1 LNELI
6 TPRNGVL
13 TLSGYGISL
22 RVERGHLLVEDGIG
36 ERRTA
41 RISRVRHGIQRVVV
55 IGSDGMVTLAALEW
69 LSDQG
74 AAFVMLERD
83 GKVLA
88 TTGPVRP
95 SDARLRRAQAL
106 AHQSGIA
113 SRIARELIHQKL
125 VAQQKVIEKY
135 FGDSAAV
142 QRITNARERLAECES
157 SDEIRS
163 VESQAALAYWS
174 AWHNLAVTYPRT
186 DLRRVPDHWQT
197 FGTRMSPLT
206 NSPRY
211 AVNPANAML
220 NYLYAVLE
228 SESRLA
234 LAALG
239 LDPGLGFLHNDSK
252 VRDSLACDLME
263 PVRPQVD
270 AFLLD
275 WLGRGPLRRDW
286 FFEQRDGNCRLM
298 GSFAVQLSQT
308 ASTWRDAVAPF
319 AEGITKSLWSVRSGR
334 SQREAPPTR
343 LTHNRKREAKG
354 IYSGPKSKS
363 AVIGPVVCRICG
375 ATIKPGF
382 KYCRNCVPTISREN
396 ILKASKLGRL
406 NTHTPTAQARRSAT
420 KKRQD
425 AASKV
430 WRPTDKPLWLDRKF
444 YDERVMPSLL
454 PIEVPVIQR
463 ALSISEPYALRIRA
477 GKCVPHPR
485 HWLGLARIAGFAV
498 PARTIDRIDV
508 VVRKSENL

>member
-1 LNELI
+1 LNDLI

-13 TLSGYGISL
+13 TLFGYGISL
-22 RVERGHLLVEDGIG
+22 RVERGHLVIEDGIG

-41 RISRVRHGIQRVVV
+41 RVSRVRHGIQRVVV
-55 IGSDGMVTLAALEW
+55 IGSDGMVSLAALQW

-95 SDARLRRAQAL
+95 SDARLRRTQAL
-106 AHQSGIA
+106 AHRSGIA
-113 SRIARELIHQKL
+113 SRIARELINQKL

-135 FGDSAAV
+135 FGDSVAV
-142 QRITNARERLAECES
+142 QRIANARDRLAEAES

-174 AWHNLAVTYPRT
+174 AWHDLAVTYPRT
-186 DLRRVPDHWQT
+186 DLRRVPEHWRT
-197 FGTRMSPLT
+197 FGTRISPLT

-239 LDPGLGFLHNDSK
+239 LDPGIGFLHNDSR

-275 WLGRGPLRRDW
+275 WLSKGPLRRDW

-319 AEGITKSLWSVRSGR
+319 AEGITKSLWAVRSER
-334 SQREAPPTR
+334 TQRYAPPTR
-343 LTHNRKREAKG
+343 LTHSRKREAKG

-406 NTHTPTAQARRSAT
+406 QTHSPTAQALRSET

-425 AASKV
+425 AALKA
-430 WRPTDKPLWLDRKF
+430 WNPTDKPEWLDQKA
-444 YDERVMPSLL
+444 Y
-454 PIEVPVIQR
+454 
-463 ALSISEPYALRIRA
+463 
-477 GKCVPHPR
+477 K
-485 HWLGLARIAGFAV
+485 
-498 PARTIDRIDV
+498 
-508 VVRKSENL
+508 K

>member
-1 LNELI
+1 LSELI
-6 TPRNGVL
+6 TPLNGVL
-13 TLSGYGISL
+13 TLFGYGISV
-22 RVERGHLLVEDGIG
+22 RVQRGHLVIEDGIG
-36 ERRTA
+36 ERRRA
-41 RISRVRHGIQRVVV
+41 RFSRVRHGIQRVVV
-55 IGSDGMVTLAALEW
+55 IGADGMVSLAALEW
-69 LSDQG
+69 LAVQG

-95 SDARLRRAQAL
+95 SDARLRRTQAL
-106 AHQSGIA
+106 AHQSGLA
-113 SRIARELIHQKL
+113 LRIARELIHQKL

-135 FGDSAAV
+135 FNNAVAV
-142 QRITNARERLAECES
+142 QRIANARGRLAETKS

-174 AWHNLAVTYPRT
+174 AWHDLPISYPRV
-186 DLRRVPDHWQT
+186 DLRRVPEHWLT
-197 FGTRMSPLT
+197 FGARMSPLT
-206 NSPRY
+206 DSPRH
-211 AVNPANAML
+211 AVNPANSML

-228 SESRLA
+228 SEARLA

-239 LDPGLGFLHNDSK
+239 LDPGIGFLHNDSK

-275 WLGRGPLRRDW
+275 WLSKGPLRRDW

-308 ASTWRDAVAPF
+308 ANTWRDAVAPF
-319 AEGITKSLWSVRSGR
+319 AEGITKSLWSFRSEPT
-334 SQREAPPTR
+334 QRYAPATR
-343 LTHNRKREAKG
+343 LTHSKKREAKG

-406 NTHTPTAQARRSAT
+406 NTHSPMAQARRSET

-425 AASKV
+425 TALKA
-430 WRPTDKPLWLDRKF
+430 WNPGDNPDWLDESFYRKNIQSKLLLVQASTIRTLL
-444 YDERVMPSLL
+444 RV
-454 PIEVPVIQR
+454 
-463 ALSISEPYALRIRA
+463 SEPYAGRIRF
-477 GKCVPHPR
+477 GRCLPHKR
-485 HWLGLARIAGFAV
+485 HWLLLARLVG
-498 PARTIDRIDV
+498 
-508 VVRKSENL
+508 